1 VNKERLVFEVVE
13 GVSTPEEGREF
24 VSRAARLMALSPDYS
39 IHRAFD
45 FE

>member
-1 VNKERLVFEVVE
+1 MNKERLVFEVVD
-13 GVSTPEEGREF
+13 GVTTPEGGREL
-24 VSRAARLMALSPDYS
+24 VSRAKRLKALSPDYL